1 MKRNFM
7 KTIFYTF
14 LLVFGISSC
23 TNLDIKETDS
33 IISEGFQGL
42 ADPSSTVDEIINRM
56 RGHYEN
62 QANKYALDEVTTD
75 EFLIPTRGTDWGD
88 NGRWRNLH
96 NHEWNEEASDIIDP
110 FNEWNGS
117 QLLASQVLDSRS
129 SPSATNIGEASFLR
143 AYAMYLVLDWFGQVP
158 FRDVTLPSSELPAV
172 LTGTDAV
179 NFIIADLDQ
188 AISNLSSLP
197 AGASPGIG
205 AGESDRPSKEAAKYL
220 KAKVL
225 LNKGIYDGS
234 GAFESGDMTQV
245 ITLVDE
251 IAGQGYALE
260 SMPYYDI
267 FKNTPDSE
275 TIWSLGSSVG
285 NRMFNGLH
293 YNSTTIG
300 GGGWNGFSTLAE
312 FYDLFEGDANNNRV
326 DLDLTPL
333 DLQEPR
339 RGGVPNA
346 GLPFTGRDGTTDN
359 GGFEDGS
366 NVGFGFLIGQ
376 QYDLDG
382 TALQDRAGAPLAFT
396 RGFVDGSGTPSLINN
411 NEITGIRLMK
421 YGMRFGGFTGHQ
433 PVFRYADAYL
443 MKAEAMWRNGGD
455 PLTMVNT
462 LRNLRGA
469 TPLGSIDGQGLLD
482 ERGRELFGETWRRN
496 DLKRFGQYLRAWEF
510 KPSSEVGNQARLLF
524 PIPAQQLLA
533 NPNLVQNCGYPGAE
547 PCN

>member
-1 MKRNFM
+1 MKRNFI

-23 TNLDIKETDS
+23 TNLEIKETDS

-75 EFLIPTRGTDWGD
+75 AFLIPTRGTDWGD

-96 NHEWNEEASDIIDP
+96 NHEWNAEASDIIDP

-129 SPSATNIGEASFLR
+129 NPSAQNIGEASFLR

-158 FRDVTLPSSELPAV
+158 FRDVSLPSSTLPEAFSGQAAV
-172 LTGTDAV
+172 D
-179 NFIIADLDQ
+179 FIIADLDQ
-188 AISNLSSLP
+188 AISNLSSLS
-197 AGASPGIG
+197 AGS
-205 AGESDRPSKEAAKYL
+205 SVDDTRRPSKEAAKYL

-225 LNKGIYDGS
+225 LNKAIYTGS
-234 GAFESGDMTQV
+234 GSFDSGDMSQV
-245 ITLVDE
+245 IALVDE
-251 IAGQGYALE
+251 IAGQGYQLE
-260 SMPYYDI
+260 SMPYFDI
-267 FKNTPDSE
+267 FKSAPNSE
-275 TIWSLGSSVG
+275 TIWSFGSSVG
-285 NRMFNGLH
+285 NRIFNGLH

-312 FYDLFEGDANNNRV
+312 YYDLFEGDPNSNRV

-333 DLQEPR
+333 DMQEPR
-339 RGGVPNA
+339 RGGVPSS
-346 GLPFTGRDGTTDN
+346 GLPFTSREGTSDN

-382 TALQDRAGAPLAFT
+382 TALQDRAGAPLQFS
-396 RGFVDGSGTPSLINN
+396 REFVDGSGSPSLINN
-411 NEITGIRLMK
+411 NEQTGIRLMK
-421 YGMRFGGFTGHQ
+421 YSPRFGGFNGHQ
-433 PVFRYADAYL
+433 PVFRYADAHL

-455 PLTMVNT
+455 PLTMINE

-469 TPLGSIDGQGLLD
+469 TPLGSAGAQDIID

-510 KPSSEVGNQARLLF
+510 KPSGEVGNQARLLF